1 MQYTKIDFIK
11 EWLLQYYSVY
21 ALTKDTE
28 RYVDS
33 KMNDKLMNKVF
44 KLQKKDFKKLIKEA
58 KKRDKQVASALKKQ
72 AKLLKKNQFN
82 QDTVDSVT
90 ND

>member
-44 KLQKKDFKKLIKEA
+44 KPFKI
-58 KKRDKQVASALKKQ
+58 
-72 AKLLKKNQFN
+72 
-82 QDTVDSVT
+82 
-90 ND
+90 